1 MKGPGTR
8 QQTFGAEKRCKPFAN
23 PAGATIAGVLAVLWL
38 GLTGRSEEGLGRIRL
53 AIHDAQRLLYAE
65 LGWPLPGTPDL
76 GRLNERLAEKGLQ
89 RGNPVF
95 LRIFKREQEL
105 ELWMKNGDRF
115 VLFASYPVCRY
126 SGELGPKLRE
136 GDYQAPEGFYTV
148 EHSQLN
154 PHSAYRR
161 SFNLGFPNLYD
172 AANGRTGSF
181 VMVHGACLSA
191 GCYAMTDPVIDEI
204 WELVAAALDG
214 GQRRFS
220 VQVFPFRMTEPNFA
234 ILGTNGFWR
243 DLKKGYDLFE
253 ASHTP
258 PQIAVCNKRYVARS
272 GTPGS
277 LGDGELVERCEQAEA
292 EKN

>member
-1 MKGPGTR
+1 MQALFLFRRLVLGTVI
-8 QQTFGAEKRCKPFAN
+8 
-23 PAGATIAGVLAVLWL
+23 AGALAVLGITLWL
-38 GLTGRSEEGLGRIRL
+38 GLTGRGEEGFGRIRL

-76 GRLNERLAEKGLQ
+76 ARVDLRLAARGLA

-105 ELWMKNGDRF
+105 ELWMKKGGSF

-148 EHSQLN
+148 ERSQLN

-172 AANGRTGSF
+172 SANGRTGSF
-181 VMVHGACLSA
+181 VMVHGACMSA

-204 WELVAAALDG
+204 WELVTAALDG
-214 GQRRFS
+214 GQKRFS
-220 VQVFPFRMTEPNFA
+220 VHVFPFRMTELQFA
-234 ILGTNGFWR
+234 IHSTGPWDGFWQ
-243 DLKKGYDLFE
+243 DLKRGYDLFE
-253 ASHTP
+253 SSHTP
-258 PQIAVCNKRYVARS
+258 PQIGVCAKRYVARK
-272 GTPGS
+272 GAPGS
-277 LGDGELVERCEQAEA
+277 LGDGELAVRCEQEA
-292 EKN
+292 SQRL